1 MQNTITNLDD
11 ARRIAIELGLIPEE
25 FDRIVSILGG
35 RIPSY
40 TELGIFSV
48 MWSEHCSYK
57 NSIAVIKTLPRSGGR
72 LLVDAGEENA
82 GLVDIGDGL
91 AVAFK
96 IESHNHPSAVE
107 PYEGAATGV
116 GGILRD
122 IFTMGARPIA
132 ALNSLRF
139 GEFNSGN
146 HTTPQPPP
154 LAEEG
159 ESDPSERTKFLV
171 RGVVRG
177 IGDYGNS
184 FGVPTVGGEVYF
196 DKCYQGNPLVN
207 AMAVGIVERG
217 KTVSASADGVG
228 NIVMIVGSRTGRDGI
243 HGASLLAS
251 AVFSEAA
258 ESLRPT
264 VQVGDPFAEKLLLE
278 ATLEAIAAG
287 VVVGMQDMGAAGIS
301 CCTSEMAAKAGTGM
315 KIDLTRVPL
324 REASMSAFEIM
335 LSESQERMLVVVK
348 PKDVGAIQTIFTKW
362 DLQAEIIGEVT
373 DTGRVVIDYHGER
386 VADIPA
392 KALALGGD
400 MTPVYYRETSKPKY
414 LAKTNAFDV
423 SQLPDVED
431 AGAMLRTLLSTP
443 TIASKRWVYEQY
455 DSMVRTNS
463 LYLTGS
469 DAAIVRVKG
478 TTKGL
483 AMKTDCNARYVYLD
497 PYRGGTIAVSE
508 AARNIACT
516 GATPIGVTNCLNF
529 GNPYDPEVF
538 WQFKEAVRGM
548 GDACKAFGTPVTGGN
563 VSFYNESPDGA
574 IYPTPTIGMI
584 GLIED
589 ITKVVSNDFKHEGD
603 AILLLT
609 ASDPSDLTD
618 GLGGSEY
625 LYQRTGEVIGK
636 PPVCDLG
643 KQAALVQSLIEL
655 ADKRLLNSA
664 HDVSEGGL
672 TVALAECCFA
682 QGTEHPM
689 GAKVQMQNVHLRRD
703 TVLFGERQ
711 GFVILSADPKN
722 VKDILAISKKHGL
735 EAKQVGTV
743 GTDRLMIDDLID
755 ESVEELYSIYSTALP
770 AALGEEVAMV

>member
-1 MQNTITNLDD
+1 MHDTITTIDE
-11 ARRIAIELGLIPEE
+11 ARAIAIELGLLPEE
-25 FDRIVSILGG
+25 YEKIVSILGG

-57 NSIAVIKTLPRSGGR
+57 NSIAVIKTLPRKGGR
-72 LLVDAGEENA
+72 LLVEAGEENA

-122 IFTMGARPIA
+122 IFTMGARPVA

-139 GEFNSGN
+139 GPLN
-146 HTTPQPPP
+146 TTPKPRP

-159 ESDPSERTKFLV
+159 ESDLTERTKFLV
-171 RGVVRG
+171 RGVVHG

-196 DKCYQGNPLVN
+196 DECYQGNPLVN
-207 AMAVGIVERG
+207 AMAVGIVEHG
-217 KTVSASADGVG
+217 KTVSASAEGVG
-228 NIVMIVGSRTGRDGI
+228 NLVMIVGSRTGRDGI

-287 VVVGMQDMGAAGIS
+287 LVVGMQDMGAAGIS
-301 CCTSEMAAKAGTGM
+301 CCTSEMSAKAGTGM
-315 KIDLTRVPL
+315 AIDLGKVPL
-324 REASMSAFEIM
+324 REASMTAFEIM

-348 PKDVGAIQTIFTKW
+348 PNDVNAIQAIFTKW
-362 DLQAEIIGEVT
+362 DLQAEIIGTVT
-373 DTGRVVIDYHGER
+373 NTGRIVIDYHGER

-392 KALALGGD
+392 NALALGGD
-400 MTPVYYRETSKPKY
+400 MTPVYHRESREPKY
-414 LAKTNAFDV
+414 LARVNSYDV
-423 SQLPDVED
+423 SALPEVED
-431 AGAMLRTLLSTP
+431 AGAMLRELLGSLN
-443 TIASKRWVYEQY
+443 IASKRWVYEQY

-463 LYLTGS
+463 LSLTGG
-469 DAAIVRVKG
+469 DAAVVRIKG

-483 AMKTDCNARYVYLD
+483 AMKTDCNSRHVYLD
-497 PYRGGTIAVSE
+497 PYRGAAIAVAE

-529 GNPYDPEVF
+529 GNPYDPEVYY
-538 WQFKEAVRGM
+538 QFTEAVRGM
-548 GDACKAFGTPVTGGN
+548 GDACKVFETPVTGGN
-563 VSFYNESPDGA
+563 VSFYNESPGGA

-589 ITKVVSNDFKHEGD
+589 ITKVIPSDFQREGD
-603 AILLLT
+603 AILLISAADGVGPL
-609 ASDPSDLTD
+609 D

-625 LYQRTGEVIGK
+625 LYNRIGQVVGI
-636 PPVCDLG
+636 PPSCDLE
-643 KQAALVQSLIEL
+643 KQASLVRALQEL
-655 ADKRLLNSA
+655 AERQLLHSA
-664 HDVSEGGL
+664 HDISEGGFA
-672 TVALAECCFA
+672 VALAECCFG
-682 QGTEHPM
+682 QSTEQPI
-689 GAKVQMQNVHLRRD
+689 GATVEVPTDPTRLD
-703 TVLFGERQ
+703 TMLFGERQ
-711 GFVILSADPKN
+711 GMVVLSADPKA
-722 VKDILAISKKHGL
+722 VKAVIAVAQRHGL
-735 EAKQVGTV
+735 AAEVIGETGGERLRIGTV
-743 GTDRLMIDDLID
+743 ID
-755 ESVEELYSIYSTALP
+755 ESVEELYGIYSTALP
-770 AALGEEVAMV
+770 AALGEAKVLA